1 MMLQRRSKQLVIIVG
16 LVFVVLLLVWL
27 SAHWHVSKED
37 VQNQAGSVPRE
48 HMKRPKEG
56 TLNIAY

>member
-1 MMLQRRSKQLVIIVG
+1 MKLQRRSKQLVIIVG

-48 HMKRPKEG
+48 Q
-56 TLNIAY
+56 T